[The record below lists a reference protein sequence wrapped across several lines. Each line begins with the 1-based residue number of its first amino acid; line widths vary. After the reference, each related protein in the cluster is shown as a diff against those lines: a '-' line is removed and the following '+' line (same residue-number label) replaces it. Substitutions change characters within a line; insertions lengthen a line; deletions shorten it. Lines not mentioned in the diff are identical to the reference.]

1 MNIILKCNTKLD
13 PFTLLFNI
21 KKIEKKLGRK
31 SKKRNF
37 PRTCDIDIIDY
48 KCIKFKKK
56 FVEIPHPRLC
66 NRNFVLFPL
75 FEIEKTWKHPKTKI
89 SIEKLLK
96 NLDIKSLRGI
106 KIL

>member
-1 MNIILKCNTKLD
+1 MEEK
-13 PFTLLFNI
+13 
-21 KKIEKKLGRK
+21 EKKK
-31 SKKRNF
+31 NF

-48 KCIKFKKK
+48 KGIKFKKK
-56 FVEIPHPRLC
+56 FVEIPHPRLN

-89 SIEKLLK
+89 SIDKLLK
-96 NLDIKSLRGI
+96 NLDIKSLMGI